1 MQFKISENSLFAHL
15 LRSPWWISLA
25 ISLALI
31 VVAHFVLP
39 VAWAIYGYSVTLPF
53 IVITVMAAWKQ
64 RDVPSAARVEAT
76 VEAVRA
82 MSWRD
87 FSQLVEQALQRD
99 GYLVTRST
107 GAADFTLVKARR
119 TVLVCARRWKAATHG
134 IEPLRELYTLR
145 RAQEAN
151 EAIYIALGDLSDN
164 ARHYASEHRI
174 TLMQG
179 PELTRL
185 LRLPRSRSA
194 ASLRE

>member
-31 VVAHFVLP
+31 LITRFVLP
-39 VAWAIYGYSVTLPF
+39 VAYAVYGYSISLPF
-53 IVITVMAAWKQ
+53 IVITAMALWKQ

-76 VEAVRA
+76 LEAVRA
-82 MSWRD
+82 MSWRE

-99 GYLVTRST
+99 GYLVTPTS
-107 GAADFTLVKARR
+107 GAADFNLVKARR
-119 TVLVCARRWKAATHG
+119 TVLLCAKRWKAATHG
-134 IEPLRELYTLR
+134 VEPLRELYAAR

-151 EAIYIALGDLSDN
+151 EAIYIALGGLSDN
-164 ARHYASEHRI
+164 ALRFASDHRI

-179 PELTRL
+179 PELARL
-185 LRLPRSRSA
+185 LRLPKARKTA
-194 ASLRE
+194 

>member
-1 MQFKISENSLFAHL
+1 VQFKVSENSLFAHL

-31 VVAHFVLP
+31 LVAHFVLP
-39 VAWAIYGYSVTLPF
+39 VAYAIYGYSVTLPF
-53 IVITVMAAWKQ
+53 IVITVMAAWRQ

-99 GYLVTRST
+99 GYLVTRSS

-119 TVLVCARRWKAATHG
+119 TVLLCARRWKAATHG
-134 IEPLRELYTLR
+134 VEPLRELYTAR

-151 EAIYIALGDLSDN
+151 EAIYIALGELSDN

-179 PELTRL
+179 PELARL
-185 LRLPRSRSA
+185 LRLPRAAKSA
-194 ASLRE
+194 